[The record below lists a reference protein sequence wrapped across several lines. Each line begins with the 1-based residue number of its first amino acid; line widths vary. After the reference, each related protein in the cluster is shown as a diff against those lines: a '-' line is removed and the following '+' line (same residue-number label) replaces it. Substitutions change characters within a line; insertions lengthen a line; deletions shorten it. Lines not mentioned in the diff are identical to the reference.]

1 MASFNGSIDLLALN
15 GAKVYTGIDQKNPNR
30 AFVCIPVDLNEIKV
44 TTSRQNADKQI
55 AGLRVNMWPLNEQYK
70 NKVRQS
76 AMERGDQNV
85 NVPTHELQISYSTEY
100 VKAIAK
106 AYPKLVEDVKEQNK
120 QRDSD
125 IVNQDAQDEN
135 SHLFKALRSRMNK
148 RLAMMYQPQGATQQT
163 AYQQPQGYQS
173 AGQVTAYA
181 APTDTNADPL
191 ANVDTS
197 QWDCDLPF

>member
-30 AFVCIPVDLNEIKV
+30 AFVCIPVDLNEIKII
-44 TTSRQNADKQI
+44 TSRQNAEKQI

-76 AMERGDQNV
+76 AIERGDQNV
-85 NVPTHELQISYSTEY
+85 NVPTHELQINYSVDY

-120 QRDSD
+120 QRDPD

-135 SHLFKALRSRMNK
+135 THLFKALRNRMNK
-148 RLAMMYQPQGATQQT
+148 RLAMMYQPQQTQQT
-163 AYQQPQGYQS
+163 AYQQPQSYQP
-173 AGQVTAYA
+173 AGQVSAYTAPVDA
-181 APTDTNADPL
+181 STDPFTNM
-191 ANVDTS
+191 DTS
-197 QWDCDLPF
+197 GWNNDLPF

>member
-1 MASFNGSIDLLALN
+1 MASFNGSIDLLALS

-30 AFVCIPVDLNEIKV
+30 AFVCIPVDLNEIKI

-85 NVPTHELQISYSTEY
+85 NVPTHELQINYSVDY

-120 QRDSD
+120 QRDPD
-125 IVNQDAQDEN
+125 IVNQDVQDEN
-135 SHLFKALRSRMNK
+135 THLFKALRNRMNK
-148 RLAMMYQPQGATQQT
+148 RLAMMYQPQQTQQI
-163 AYQQPQGYQS
+163 AYQQPQSYQP
-173 AGQVTAYA
+173 AGQVSAYTAPA
-181 APTDTNADPL
+181 DASADPF
-191 ANVDTS
+191 ANMDTS
-197 QWDCDLPF
+197 GWNNDLPF

>member
-30 AFVCIPVDLNEIKV
+30 AFVCIPVDVNEIKI

-76 AMERGDQNV
+76 AMERGDANA
-85 NVPTHELQISYSTEY
+85 NVPTHEIQQSFTTDY
-100 VKAIAK
+100 VKAVARQF
-106 AYPKLVEDVKEQNK
+106 PKLVEQVKEQNK
-120 QRDSD
+120 QRDPD

-135 SHLFKALRSRMNK
+135 SHLFKAIRSRMNK
-148 RLAMMYQPQGATQQT
+148 RLAMMYQPQATQQT
-163 AYQQPQGYQS
+163 AYQQPQTFAQ
-173 AGQVTAYA
+173 AGTVSAYA
-181 APTDTNADPL
+181 APAEGTQADPFSGD
-191 ANVDTS
+191 AS
-197 QWDCDLPF
+197 EWDSDLPF